1 MTQSIPDN
9 RDLSCYHVT
18 KHSWRGKYKRIF
30 SIGTHGI
37 STYEP
42 STLGLT
48 NAWAYDQV
56 ISLSLSKSSAASE
69 KGPAGLA
76 SSPVAEFILTF
87 RTKSKKND
95 TMRFSSEY
103 RAEILTD
110 ALRFQALFHHQQPM
124 AQPKVIQA
132 TKIHWSSQRVP
143 VLLRLQT
150 FCIDQIDA
158 NTNRYL
164 CSYDFKDIEQMIPL
178 ASEGEATARGFVIQD
193 KQYARLHTFVCADPN
208 ALFQQVIEAA
218 HLHLGVQ
225 VRLAKKP
232 YTLNDYYQLRFGPSY
247 VSDEHLT
254 SFAEF
259 IVYKHSSRHADSV
272 RRLLCLT
279 ETCLIERDPATYHIC
294 TLKPLN
300 EIFGLVR
307 HKDSLQDFTIEYIRN
322 NPTRAKCKYTSTERD
337 ILLATLLDSVRSSG
351 NSDCCVKTH
360 PTDRGKRFAPFGHLV
375 DDEVEIQHLKFLVQ
389 LPSGRLS
396 SPQEVPN
403 SPGSQANVSFN
414 EILKRFNANVP
425 YSGLINAVTS
435 EGLFAENK
443 EKLIHSALNAV
454 LDHDTTSN
462 VVDLDLIEDQF
473 LALRR
478 LLASKAGFQAF
489 TQLPKFRERIGTKIV
504 RSFKLND
511 DQVTYSGL
519 EMLNTLLQPM
529 HLDYDLRQEQQ
540 NKSSILSSKKFL
552 EGLLDIFLKHVKQNT
567 GSLIISSFLDFL
579 TYTLCP
585 PFSETTGTNRRIL

>member
-1 MTQSIPDN
+1 
-9 RDLSCYHVT
+9 
-18 KHSWRGKYKRIF
+18 
-30 SIGTHGI
+30 
-37 STYEP
+37 
-42 STLGLT
+42 
-48 NAWAYDQV
+48 
-56 ISLSLSKSSAASE
+56 
-69 KGPAGLA
+69 
-76 SSPVAEFILTF
+76 
-87 RTKSKKND
+87 
-95 TMRFSSEY
+95 MRFSSEY

-110 ALRFQALFHHQQPM
+110 ALRFQALFYHQQAV

-150 FCIDQIDA
+150 YCIDQIDA

-164 CSYDFKDIEQMIPL
+164 CSYDFKDIEQIIPL
-178 ASEGEATARGFVIQD
+178 TSEGDNTVRGFLVQD
-193 KQYARLHTFVCADPN
+193 KQYARLHTFVCSDPN
-208 ALFQQVIEAA
+208 ALFQQIVESA

-225 VRLAKKP
+225 VRLAKKS
-232 YTLNDYYQLRFGPSY
+232 YTLNDYAQLRFGPNF
-247 VSDEHLT
+247 VSDANLT

-294 TLKPLN
+294 TLKPLT

-337 ILLATLLDSVRSSG
+337 ILLATVLDSVRSAG
-351 NSDCCVKTH
+351 NNDCCVKTH
-360 PTDRGKRFAPFGHLV
+360 PTDRGRRFAPFGHLV

-396 SPQEVPN
+396 TPQEVPS

-443 EKLIHSALNAV
+443 EKLIHSALNTV
-454 LDHDTTSN
+454 LDHDTTGN

-504 RSFKLND
+504 RSLKLND
-511 DQVTYSGL
+511 DQVTYSAL

-540 NKSSILSSKKFL
+540 NKASILSSKKFL
-552 EGLLDIFLKHVKQNT
+552 EGLLEIFLKHVKQNT

-585 PFSETTGTNRRIL
+585 PFSETTGREPAKTFDVMLKSL